1 MKFKNRFI
9 VILFLSIVLMANI
22 LIAQKL
28 NPADGIKITF
38 SNIED
43 SVSINGNFYIQD
55 DGQIHIPY
63 LGKINTIY
71 KDYSEI
77 EAEIITGYK
86 SLYANSEIVVQPL
99 LKVNIS
105 GEITNPGVYYLS
117 GFETL
122 SELFEIAGGET
133 SDANI
138 NKILL
143 VRNDNILELDLSSFL
158 NGENNLNDIGITS
171 GDKIYLPKN
180 WWVEVRDASIL
191 VSGVTVLVAI
201 ASIITN

>member
-1 MKFKNRFI
+1 MKFIYRFNA
-9 VILFLSIVLMANI
+9 ILFLSIALISNV

-28 NPADGIKITF
+28 NPADGIEITF

-43 SVSINGNFYIQD
+43 SVKGNFYIQD

-63 LGKINTIY
+63 LGKINTVD
-71 KDYSEI
+71 KDFSEI
-77 EAEIITGYK
+77 ESEIIAGYET
-86 SLYANSEIVVQPL
+86 LYTNPEIVVRPL
-99 LKVNIS
+99 LQINIL
-105 GEITNPGVYYLS
+105 GEVRNPGVYYLS

-138 NKILL
+138 NKIIL
-143 VRNDNILELDLSSFL
+143 VRNDNILDLDLSSFL
-158 NGENNLNDIGITS
+158 YGGNNLNDIGITS
-171 GDKIYLPKN
+171 GDKIYIPKN

-191 VSGVTVLVAI
+191 VSGVTVLVAL